1 LDYLISA
8 PLPQEKEDKPASAN
22 FGTAVIDVGATP
34 TASATIV
41 IADAAITP
49 TSRVQP
55 FIIGATTVDNDL
67 DSHLHAGASWKMVA
81 VPSTGSF
88 TLYIDALIDL
98 CFGTFQVQYTY

>member
-1 LDYLISA
+1 MIASATAQATANEALGAIVEIKSDLDYLISA

-41 IADAAITP
+41 ITDAAITP

-67 DSHLHAGASWKMVA
+67 D
-81 VPSTGSF
+81 
-88 TLYIDALIDL
+88 
-98 CFGTFQVQYTY
+98 